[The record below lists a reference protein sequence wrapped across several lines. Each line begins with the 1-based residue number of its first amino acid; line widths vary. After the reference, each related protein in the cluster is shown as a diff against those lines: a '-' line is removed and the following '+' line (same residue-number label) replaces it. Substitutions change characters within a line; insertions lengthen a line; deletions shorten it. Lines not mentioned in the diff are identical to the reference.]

1 MSHGATAAHVH
12 QAPTGFIRK
21 YIFSMDHKV
30 IGMVNLLFT
39 ISTAEGGFVV
49 LLEDMVVHRDHRHH
63 GYGDRLLQ
71 YAIDYARQSVGWVEC
86 SETHRWA
93 ANAGR
98 WVTALRA

>member
-1 MSHGATAAHVH
+1 M
-12 QAPTGFIRK
+12 R
-21 YIFSMDHKV
+21 
-30 IGMVNLLFT
+30 IGKHAFNCYAKNMPISFRNRHNSQIVAMINLLFT

-71 YAIDYARQSVGWVEC
+71 YAIDYARQSVGWVER